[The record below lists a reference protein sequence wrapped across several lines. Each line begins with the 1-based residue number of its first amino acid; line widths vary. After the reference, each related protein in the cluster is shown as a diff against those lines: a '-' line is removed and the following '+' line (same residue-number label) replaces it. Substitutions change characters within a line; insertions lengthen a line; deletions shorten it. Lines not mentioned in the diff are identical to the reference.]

1 MSKGIDVWQIAKEI
15 EEYSVPETRKEIEE
29 FISSLNG
36 QSFTPGEIIEKVIG
50 PLIGKVGTANK
61 AFTIELV
68 QRVVDELQKD
78 D

>member
-1 MSKGIDVWQIAKEI
+1 MKQIDVWQIAKEI
-15 EEYSVPETRKEIEE
+15 EEHSVPETRKEIED

-36 QSFTPGEIIEKVIG
+36 QSMTQGEIIEKIIG
-50 PLIGKVGTANK
+50 PLIGIASTANK
-61 AFTIELV
+61 AFTIDLV